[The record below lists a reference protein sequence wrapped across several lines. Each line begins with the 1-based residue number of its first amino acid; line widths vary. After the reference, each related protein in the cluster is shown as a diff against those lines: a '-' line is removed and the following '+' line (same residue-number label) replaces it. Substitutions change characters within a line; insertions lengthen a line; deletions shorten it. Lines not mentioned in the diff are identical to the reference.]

1 MDIELARTFLA
12 VTRYGSFIAAAEHL
26 CVTQTTVTARIKNL
40 EAQLQCPLFVR
51 NRAGASLTVHGE
63 RFVHYAHQLI
73 QTWEAARNA
82 LPFPDSLQVQ
92 VRIAA
97 EASLWNPLLK
107 DWFARL
113 SQQSLSYA
121 VDASIYD
128 SNTLRA
134 KLEHGELDAVLM
146 HEPHYWPGLQVE
158 QLLEEKL
165 VQVQSTTQPDP
176 YIYVDWGVLFRQ
188 QHDAVL
194 PEHAHSGMRCNLGPL
209 ALYTILEKGGRGY
222 FRTRVVES
230 YIADGALARVAHV
243 PEFSWPVYIVYADAS
258 QPCVALQHAL
268 SVLKDSIQYQANWLQ
283 MHDRRVY

>member
-12 VTRYGSFIAAAEHL
+12 IVRCGSFIAAAEQL

-40 EAQLQCPLFVR
+40 EGLLNCSLFVR

-63 RFVHYAHQLI
+63 HFVRYAHQLL

-92 VRIAA
+92 LQLAA

-113 SQQSLSYA
+113 AQEQSSYA
-121 VDASIYD
+121 VNASVYD
-128 SNTLRA
+128 FSTLRT
-134 KLEHGELDAVLM
+134 KLESGKLDAVLM

-165 VQVQSTTQPDP
+165 VQVQSVLQPDP
-176 YIYVDWGVLFRQ
+176 YMYVDWGTLFRQ
-188 QHDAVL
+188 QNDAVL
-194 PEHAHSGMRCNLGPL
+194 QEHANRELRCNL
-209 ALYTILEKGGRGY
+209 
-222 FRTRVVES
+222 
-230 YIADGALARVAHV
+230 
-243 PEFSWPVYIVYADAS
+243 
-258 QPCVALQHAL
+258 
-268 SVLKDSIQYQANWLQ
+268 
-283 MHDRRVY
+283 

>member
-12 VTRYGSFIAAAEHL
+12 IVRCGSFIAAAEQL

-40 EAQLQCPLFVR
+40 EGLLNCSLFVR

-63 RFVHYAHQLI
+63 HFVRYAHQLL

-92 VRIAA
+92 LQLAA

-113 SQQSLSYA
+113 AQEQSSYA
-121 VDASIYD
+121 VNASVYD
-128 SNTLRA
+128 FSTLRT
-134 KLEHGELDAVLM
+134 KLESGKLDAVLM

-165 VQVQSTTQPDP
+165 VQVQSVLQSDP
-176 YIYVDWGVLFRQ
+176 YMYVDWGTLFRQ

-194 PEHAHSGMRCNLGPL
+194 PEHAHSALRCNLGPL
-209 ALYTILEKGGRGY
+209 ALQTILHQGGRGY

-230 YIADGALARVAHV
+230 YIAQGSLQRVPYA
-243 PEFSWPVYIVYADAS
+243 PEFSWPIYIVYADA
-258 QPCVALQHAL
+258 QANPALQHAL
-268 SVLKDSIQYQANWLQ
+268 GVLKTLIQDDANWQQERLS
-283 MHDRRVY
+283 Y

>member
-12 VTRYGSFIAAAEHL
+12 IVRCGSFIAAAEQL

-40 EAQLQCPLFVR
+40 EAQLNCPLFVR

-63 RFVHYAHQLI
+63 RFVHYAHQLL

-82 LPFPDSLQVQ
+82 LPFPEGLQVQ
-92 VRIAA
+92 VRLAA

-107 DWFARL
+107 DWFAQL
-113 SQQSLSYA
+113 SKQQVSYA
-121 VDASIYD
+121 VNASIFD
-128 SNTLRA
+128 ANTLRA
-134 KLEHGELDAVLM
+134 KLESGELDAVLM

-165 VQVQSTTQPDP
+165 VQVQTTQQADP
-176 YIYVDWGVLFRQ
+176 YIYVDWGALFRQ

-194 PEHAHSGMRCNLGPL
+194 PEHAHSALRCNLGPL
-209 ALYTILEKGGRGY
+209 ALYTILQEGGRGY
-222 FRTRVVES
+222 FRTRVVDAH
-230 YIADGALARVAHV
+230 IADGTLERVAHA
-243 PEFSWPVYIVYADAS
+243 PEFSWPVYIIYADAR
-258 QPCVALQHAL
+258 PCVALQHAL
-268 SVLKDSIQYQANWLQ
+268 SVLKNSISHESNWLQ

>member
-12 VTRYGSFIAAAEHL
+12 IVRCGSFIAAAEQL

-40 EAQLQCPLFVR
+40 EGLLNCSLFVR

-63 RFVHYAHQLI
+63 HFVRYAHQLL

-92 VRIAA
+92 LQLAA

-113 SQQSLSYA
+113 AQEQSSYA
-121 VDASIYD
+121 VNASVYD
-128 SNTLRA
+128 FSTLRT
-134 KLEHGELDAVLM
+134 KLESGKLDAVLM

-165 VQVQSTTQPDP
+165 VQVQSVLQPDP
-176 YIYVDWGVLFRQ
+176 YIYVDWGTLFRQ

-194 PEHAHSGMRCNLGPL
+194 PEHAHSALRCNLGPL
-209 ALYTILEKGGRGY
+209 ALQTILHQGGRGY

-230 YIADGALARVAHV
+230 YIEQGSLQRVPYA
-243 PEFSWPVYIVYADAS
+243 PEFSWPIYIVYAEVQAN
-258 QPCVALQHAL
+258 PALQHAL
-268 SVLKDSIQYQANWLQ
+268 GVLKTLIQDDANWQQERLS
-283 MHDRRVY
+283 Y